1 MLVASLLHEALL
13 TGRSSDVSHYGTAA
27 WGMLGFVFLSGAAV
41 GLRIQK
47 REAAL
52 IESRSRGEMLERM
65 NRMNLEFLHRMAHE
79 LKTPLTVISGY
90 AQLTGIQLAAD
101 QVDQETP
108 ENPKTIR
115 QEARRL
121 GDMVTRLMEYSYGRT
136 SELRFERVDTA
147 DLLDRVRAIAAP
159 NAPEAEGWTFLGWY
173 REASCENAWNFDTD
187 LVEGSMTLYAG
198 VGAEDRSPPRA
209 HRDPP
214 AHRESSCA
222 PGPRAHRDSCSDP
235 GPRAH

>member
-1 MLVASLLHEALL
+1 
-13 TGRSSDVSHYGTAA
+13 
-27 WGMLGFVFLSGAAV
+27 
-41 GLRIQK
+41 
-47 REAAL
+47 
-52 IESRSRGEMLERM
+52 
-65 NRMNLEFLHRMAHE
+65 MNLEFLHRMAHE

-147 DLLDRVRAIAAP
+147 DLLDRVRASTAPICVKNQNTVRVAAACTENAHGSFEMLLQVFLNLVINANRHTKNGAITLSAAGQPGYILFQVEDTGSGIAP
-159 NAPEAEGWTFLGWY
+159 AELPRIFEQGYSGSGSAGLGLTIC
-173 REASCENAWNFDTD
+173 REAVEAHGGRIWVERTGPKGTTIAFTVKKEEEQWVPSCWWRTPP
-187 LVEGSMTLYAG
+187 TL
-198 VGAEDRSPPRA
+198 
-209 HRDPP
+209 
-214 AHRESSCA
+214 
-222 PGPRAHRDSCSDP
+222 
-235 GPRAH
+235 

>member
-27 WGMLGFVFLSGAAV
+27 WGMLGFVFLNGAAV
-41 GLRIQK
+41 SLRIQQ
-47 REAAL
+47 RETAL

-121 GDMVTRLMEYSYGRT
+121 GDMVTRLMEYFYGRT

-159 NAPEAEGWTFLGWY
+159 TAPEAEGWTFLGWY

-198 VGAEDRSPPRA
+198 VGAEDRSHPGA
-209 HRDPP
+209 HRD
-214 AHRESSCA
+214 
-222 PGPRAHRDSCSDP
+222 PRAHRDSCSEP

>member
-1 MLVASLLHEALL
+1 
-13 TGRSSDVSHYGTAA
+13 
-27 WGMLGFVFLSGAAV
+27 
-41 GLRIQK
+41 
-47 REAAL
+47 
-52 IESRSRGEMLERM
+52 
-65 NRMNLEFLHRMAHE
+65 MNLEFLHRMAHE

-159 NAPEAEGWTFLGWY
+159 TAPEAEGWTFLGWY

-198 VGAEDRSPPRA
+198 VGAADRCPPRA
-209 HRDPP
+209 PRGRPVCAPTEKKRHTLNVLWE
-214 AHRESSCA
+214 RESPRRFAA
-222 PGPRAHRDSCSDP
+222 PPFDKGGLAGGGYLGAFSCSKSRLLRGHP
-235 GPRAH
+235 HPSGLRPATFP